1 MSEPLMVVFVHGWS
15 VHNTDTYG
23 ELPQRLLSE
32 AAAGNCPPLDIH
44 NIFLGKYISFHDE
57 VRLEDISRAFEAAL
71 QAELGPRIAAG
82 QRFACITH
90 STGGPVARDWWKRYY
105 LDSDRLCPMSHLIM
119 LAPAN
124 FGSALA
130 QLGKSTVGR
139 LKSWWDGVEPGQKVL
154 NWLELGSP
162 EAWQLNYWWINQ
174 TPDFGSSAAPVFPF
188 VLTGQSIDRKLY
200 DHINSYTGELG
211 SDGVVRVAAANLNAS
226 YVKLEQQQP
235 ARNGDLGAP
244 KLTLTRHRSAAPTA
258 IALLSGRAHSGDEMG
273 ILRSVKNNARP
284 HPTVKAVL
292 ACLKVKDDGDYSR
305 TRRQFERQN
314 LSIRQHERVERHH
327 NKLFPDNFYLH
338 DACSM
343 LVLRLRDDRGY
354 PIDDFDLLFTGKR
367 NDPNNLPPNF
377 YRDRQ
382 RNSRDGS
389 TLTYFLNYD
398 QLHGMGPVTYK
409 GETLRKALPG
419 VRQLGLQI
427 TPRPATGFVHYL
439 PATLSAQL
447 SNIEKFL
454 KPDQTT
460 MVDIVLRRM
469 VHRGTFELTQDL
481 EPEEFKGQ
489 EPGELIT

>member
-32 AAAGNCPPLDIH
+32 SAAGNCPPLDIH

-57 VRLEDISRAFEAAL
+57 VRLEDISRAFQAAL
-71 QAELGPRIAAG
+71 QSELGPQIAAG

-90 STGGPVARDWWKRYY
+90 STGGPVTRDWWQRYSLDPKRP
-105 LDSDRLCPMSHLIM
+105 CPMSHLIM

-130 QLGKSTVGR
+130 QLGKGTIGR
-139 LKSWWDGVEPGQKVL
+139 LKSWWDGIEPGQKVL
-154 NWLELGSP
+154 GWLELGSP
-162 EAWQLNYWWINQ
+162 EAWQLNRAWIEQ
-174 TPDFGSSAAPVFPF
+174 TPDFTAGNAPVFPF

-211 SDGVVRVAAANLNAS
+211 SDGAVRVAAANLNS
-226 YVKLEQQQP
+226 TYVRLEQQQP
-235 ARNGDLGAP
+235 DDDL
-244 KLTLTRHRSAAPTA
+244 SAAKLVLTQHQSADPTA
-258 IALLSGRAHSGDEMG
+258 IALLPGRAHSGETMG
-273 ILRSVKNNARP
+273 ILRSVKDNAKP

-292 ACLKVKDDGDYSR
+292 ACLKVTDGGGYEK
-305 TRRQFERQN
+305 TRQQFARQN
-314 LSIRQHERVERHH
+314 LTVRKKERVERHH
-327 NKLFPDNFYLH
+327 NKLFPDNVYFH

-343 LVLRLRDDRGY
+343 LVLRLRDDQGH
-354 PIDDFDLLFTGKR
+354 PIDDFDLLFTGK
-367 NDPNNLPPNF
+367 NNNPNNLPPSF
-377 YRDRQ
+377 YKDSQ

-389 TLTYFLNYD
+389 TMTYFLNHD
-398 QLHGMGPVTYK
+398 QMHGLGPVEYK
-409 GETLRKALPG
+409 GKTVRKALPG

-427 TPRPATGFVHYL
+427 SPRPTSGFVHYL
-439 PATLSAQL
+439 PATLSAAL
-447 SNIEKFL
+447 NNIEKFC

-469 VHRGTFELTQDL
+469 VHKGTFELTREL
-481 EPEEFKGQ
+481 GAGEFKGQ
-489 EPGELIT
+489 EPGGLVD